1 MLLITIFFK
10 EVIRF
15 IVSNHS
21 KKQIGPYI
29 YLTVI
34 LISFDIYTAV
44 LGSTFAT
51 AYQVFA
57 FLCVSILPSI
67 ARNILSSYITYEISY
82 TPSFIFNAAFTLAPY
97 VLPIFP
103 DLGDYINCVLG
114 ILFPLIIYLT
124 LQKWAHYQEKKA
136 IRLTGHV
143 LRWFGIPICL
153 FAIVLVVLVSGVFS
167 YQMIAIGSYSYYL
180 KVIVTANQTNSDSNY
195 FTREY
200 TLSEPKEQSFQN
212 IRQLNINDSIDVS
225 YDTYNEL
232 LIDFK
237 EEFGVSM
244 DGNLE
249 VVLVVRNMVNHE
261 LEERTILK
269 ESNLGLNIPLTTLTM
284 EVPIESDSQNST
296 GELVSY
302 EITKEGWFYPV
313 ARVLSILSY
322 IASFL
327 SIIYLI
333 VLCYQS
339 YRMESKYHKEL
350 KRILKVY
357 DGVIVNLKN
366 MPNVEVEKLLPV
378 LSFEE
383 LIDAH
388 SEVRNPINYIQ
399 KRDGAIFLLMSN
411 GYYYYYKLKRE
422 LFTLPKEVEH
432 EKVD

>member
-1 MLLITIFFK
+1 MNKIKKLYILESIMLIIYFLLKTVISQHYTFLFPYFDLLFYFLVFLYFYWNYGIPRNKNYLKQLSFRYVIMALLAYVLIIYALGCFTGFTKNAFTGNWLNLLGVSGMLLITIFFK

-15 IVSNHS
+15 IASNHS

-103 DLGDYINCVLG
+103 DLGDYINSVLG

-167 YQMIAIGSYSYYL
+167 YQMIAIGSDSMNPIYY
-180 KVIVTANQTNSDSNY
+180 KGDAVIYEKKPAEEIKEGDILVFNHNYQVITHRVTRIIEEGNTKYFQTKGDN
-195 FTREY
+195 
-200 TLSEPKEQSFQN
+200 
-212 IRQLNINDSIDVS
+212 NDSVDA
-225 YDTYNEL
+225 
-232 LIDFK
+232 
-237 EEFGVSM
+237 
-244 DGNLE
+244 
-249 VVLVVRNMVNHE
+249 
-261 LEERTILK
+261 
-269 ESNLGLNIPLTTLTM
+269 
-284 EVPIESDSQNST
+284 
-296 GELVSY
+296 ELVPSSNVLGTVKY
-302 EITKEGWFYPV
+302 IVKYVGYPTIWF
-313 ARVLSILSY
+313 S
-322 IASFL
+322 
-327 SIIYLI
+327 
-333 VLCYQS
+333 
-339 YRMESKYHKEL
+339 EL
-350 KRILKVY
+350 K
-357 DGVIVNLKN
+357 
-366 MPNVEVEKLLPV
+366 
-378 LSFEE
+378 
-383 LIDAH
+383 
-388 SEVRNPINYIQ
+388 
-399 KRDGAIFLLMSN
+399 
-411 GYYYYYKLKRE
+411 
-422 LFTLPKEVEH
+422 
-432 EKVD
+432 

>member
-1 MLLITIFFK
+1 MKKLSWKLKTINK
-10 EVIRF
+10 
-15 IVSNHS
+15 
-21 KKQIGPYI
+21 
-29 YLTVI
+29 
-34 LISFDIYTAV
+34 
-44 LGSTFAT
+44 
-51 AYQVFA
+51 
-57 FLCVSILPSI
+57 
-67 ARNILSSYITYEISY
+67 
-82 TPSFIFNAAFTLAPY
+82 
-97 VLPIFP
+97 
-103 DLGDYINCVLG
+103 
-114 ILFPLIIYLT
+114 LIIVFI
-124 LQKWAHYQEKKA
+124 AS
-136 IRLTGHV
+136 I
-143 LRWFGIPICL
+143 L
-153 FAIVLVVLVSGVFS
+153 FAISGLFFARTGFHNYEKKTVNYAENNQIH
-167 YQMIAIGSYSYYL
+167 YQVYLKPNDFFESEYLEENKTYITSLIDKIHIDYDYQINFTEDVTGSYSYYL
-180 KVIVTANQTNSDSNY
+180 KAIVTANQTNSDSNY

-333 VLCYQS
+333 ILCYQS